1 MASFRKRN
9 GTWEYRVRYKEG
21 NKYKEK
27 SKGGFKTKKE
37 AQHAAAKTEEKIAC
51 GIKIQNE
58 DMLFKN
64 YIEDWL
70 EVYKKPTVRKI
81 TYSVI
86 ERNVRLNLIPKFGK
100 YKIKEITRNDYQK
113 WINSLP
119 EHYSLGTIRRIHSIM
134 NSAINDAVLDY
145 RILPY
150 NPLQKV
156 KLPLVEDEKDHL
168 KFFSIEELKKLL
180 QHLKENPH
188 QKYRN
193 SNQYYSLFYLMSTTG
208 IRIGEALALKWN
220 DINFE
225 EKNITINKTLV
236 YPINSAPYISKPK
249 TKTSNRTILLDDL
262 TVEVMKK
269 HRINQKEVCLRY
281 INYKSSDEN
290 LIFHQQD
297 GRYLRTNV
305 TRDYFKK
312 KCKEAK
318 VPILSPH
325 ALRHSHAVHLLESG
339 ANIKYV
345 SERLGHASIKTT
357 ADTYLHIT
365 KKIEKDS
372 LSAYQN
378 YMCL

>member
-9 GTWEYRVRYKEG
+9 GTWEYRIRYKEG

-37 AQHAAAKTEEKIAC
+37 AQYVANKTEEKIFS
-51 GIKIQNE
+51 GVNIQNE
-58 DMLFKN
+58 DMFFKN

-70 EVYKKPTVRKI
+70 NIYKKPTVRKI

-86 ERNVRLNLIPKFGK
+86 ERNVRLNLIPKFGE
-100 YKIKEITRNDYQK
+100 YKLKEINRNDYQK

-119 EHYSLGTIRRIHSIM
+119 ERYSLGTIRRIHSIM

-156 KLPLVEDEKDHL
+156 KLPLVEDENDSL
-168 KFFSIEELKKLL
+168 KYLSIEELKKLL
-180 QHLKENPH
+180 KYLKENPH
-188 QKYRN
+188 QKYKN

-208 IRIGEALALKWN
+208 LRIGEALALEWS
-220 DINFE
+220 DINLD
-225 EKNITINKTLV
+225 EKSVAINKTLV
-236 YPINSAPYISKPK
+236 YPVNSAPYISKPK
-249 TKTSNRTILLDDL
+249 TKTSNRTVLLDDL
-262 TVEVMKK
+262 TFEVIKK

-281 INYKSSDEN
+281 MNYKSSDKN
-290 LIFHQQD
+290 LMFHQQD

-305 TRDYFKK
+305 TRDYFKQ
-312 KCKEAK
+312 KCKEAGIP
-318 VPILSPH
+318 VLSPH

-365 KKIEKDS
+365 KKIAEDS
-372 LSAYQN
+372 ISAYQN
-378 YMCL
+378 YISL